1 MAGDSI
7 EDHLAAAMRCRKSGQ
22 TTDARRHL
30 EAVLALDPVQP
41 LARNLLGLDAL
52 ASGDA
57 RAAAGHFEQAC
68 RGDSEA
74 AELCLNLA
82 RARAELDDVEGA
94 RSALEQALSIDQR
107 FLPAVIGLA
116 QLHEE
121 LGEEGPATERWTAVL
136 ALTAS
141 IERSEPGL
149 AELVA
154 HARNFVERHRQ
165 ALAGAVDQATERG
178 LASASSRERRRIRA
192 AADTM
197 LGRRSIYTNQC
208 HGLHYPFLPADE
220 FFDREHFPWLDQLE
234 AATDDIRRELEAILA
249 APDPGVEPYVEQPSG
264 VPENKWSPLN
274 HSLDWSALHLWRD
287 GKRVDEAC
295 ARAPVTA
302 AMVESLPLCRIPGRA
317 PAVFFSILRAG
328 KSIPPHTGVTNVRSI
343 VHLPLIV
350 PEGCTFRVGGETR
363 QWVERE
369 AFVFD
374 DTIEHEAHNP
384 TDRDRAVLILDCW
397 NPYLSATERQT
408 ICRLYETMDAQKPAA

>member
-1 MAGDSI
+1 M
-7 EDHLAAAMRCRKSGQ
+7 
-22 TTDARRHL
+22 
-30 EAVLALDPVQP
+30 ALDPVQP

-52 ASGDA
+52 AAGDA
-57 RAAAGHFEQAC
+57 CAAADHFEGAC

-74 AELCLNLA
+74 AELWLNLA
-82 RARAELDDVEGA
+82 RARAELDDVEAA
-94 RSALEQALSIDQR
+94 RSALERALSIDQR
-107 FLPAVIGLA
+107 FLPALIGLA

-121 LGEEGPATERWTAVL
+121 LGEEGPATDRWTAVL

-141 IERSEPGL
+141 LDRSEQGL
-149 AELVA
+149 AEVVA
-154 HARNFVERHRQ
+154 HARNFVERQRRG
-165 ALAGAVDQATERG
+165 LARAVDAAIEGG
-178 LASASSRERRRIRA
+178 LASASSSERRRIRA

-197 LGRRSIYTNQC
+197 LGRRSIFTNQC

-220 FFDREHFPWLDQLE
+220 FFDREHFPWLDRLE
-234 AATDDIRRELEAILA
+234 AATGDIRAELEAILA

-274 HSLDWSALHLWRD
+274 RSLDWSALHLWRD

-317 PAVFFSILRAG
+317 PAVFFSILRSG
-328 KSIPPHTGVTNVRSI
+328 KSIPPHTGVTNVRAI

-363 QWVERE
+363 RWVEGE

-384 TDRDRAVLILDCW
+384 SDRDRAVLILDCW
-397 NPYLSATERQT
+397 NPYLGATEQEM
-408 ICRLYETMDAQKPAA
+408 ICQLYETMDGQNHAA

>member
-30 EAVLALDPVQP
+30 EAVLVLDPVQP

-149 AELVA
+149 TELVA
-154 HARNFVERHRQ
+154 HARNFVERHRH
-165 ALAGAVDQATERG
+165 ALAGAIDQAIERE

-363 QWVERE
+363 QWVEKE

-397 NPYLSATERQT
+397 NPYLSATERQM